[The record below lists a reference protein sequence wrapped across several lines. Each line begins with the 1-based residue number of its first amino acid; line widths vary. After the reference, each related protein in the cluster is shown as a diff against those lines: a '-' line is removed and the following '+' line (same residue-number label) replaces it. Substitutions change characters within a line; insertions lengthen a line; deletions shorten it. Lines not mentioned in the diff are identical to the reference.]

1 MTILPLSHKTQPL
14 EVEETPEPE
23 SNLSDSV
30 VPSRTSS
37 MEDEVTERGI
47 VLDII
52 KEVIQE
58 PEFVDNVAGCCV
70 HFIRSTCCAA
80 PKKADS

>member
-1 MTILPLSHKTQPL
+1 MSTLVPNPK
-14 EVEETPEPE
+14 ETPEAE

-30 VPSRTSS
+30 AQSRKSS

-47 VLDII
+47 VFDII

-58 PEFVDNVAGCCV
+58 PEFVDNVAGCYV
-70 HFIRSTCCAA
+70 HFIQSSCCAA